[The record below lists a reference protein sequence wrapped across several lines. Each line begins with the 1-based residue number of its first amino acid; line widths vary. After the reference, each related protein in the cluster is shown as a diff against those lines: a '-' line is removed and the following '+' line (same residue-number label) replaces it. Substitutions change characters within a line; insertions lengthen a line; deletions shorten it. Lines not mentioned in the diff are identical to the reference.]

1 MDSAT
6 KSARRHFI
14 HLLRSRLNFQ
24 FDPLSPHLLTA
35 AEIFLFDFQPGS

>member
-24 FDPLSPHLLTA
+24 FDPLSPDLLTA